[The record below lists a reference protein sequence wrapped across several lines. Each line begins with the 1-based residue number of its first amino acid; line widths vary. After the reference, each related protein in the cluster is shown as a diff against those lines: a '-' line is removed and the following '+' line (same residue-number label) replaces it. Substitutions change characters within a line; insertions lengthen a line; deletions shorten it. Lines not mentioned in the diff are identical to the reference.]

1 LETHAIYGIALHISA
16 TQAQNA
22 TELGN
27 WLSEI
32 SVGPFPVSRKKVSN
46 QFQCAEK
53 SVDPFPVC
61 LSNYFMLVNFVEPFP
76 VEYEFEPFPVKLS
89 NHFSAP
95 LIMILPLMHYVIT
108 SYASKV

>member
-1 LETHAIYGIALHISA
+1 
-16 TQAQNA
+16 
-22 TELGN
+22 
-27 WLSEI
+27 
-32 SVGPFPVSRKKVSN
+32 VSRKKCRTISSEQKKVSN

-95 LIMILPLMHYVIT
+95 GREEKLRHVRDAVTNRSPLRLFGM
-108 SYASKV
+108 

>member
-1 LETHAIYGIALHISA
+1 
-16 TQAQNA
+16 
-22 TELGN
+22 
-27 WLSEI
+27 
-32 SVGPFPVSRKKVSN
+32 
-46 QFQCAEK
+46 
-53 SVDPFPVC
+53 
-61 LSNYFMLVNFVEPFP
+61 MLVNFVEPFP